1 MNAPGVNTPG
11 VNAPGAHRAPA
22 RAFGAAQLALL
33 AGTVALALGLGAW
46 QERRRADGPGLD
58 DAAAADVRALT
69 LTAGPGA
76 GVVAL
81 PTRAADGR
89 AVALT
94 RLGAPAVVM
103 VVSTTCGVCKEA
115 LADFGRSAGGRAL
128 PRLYVLTL
136 EGAAAGPA
144 LARRA
149 GVAGA
154 EFVGPA
160 SDAAGAY
167 FATAIA
173 GTPTF
178 VALDAAGH
186 ATRVLPGYPGLAAM
200 RGWLAVMAG
209 ARTSVD

>member
-1 MNAPGVNTPG
+1 MTPAAPP
-11 VNAPGAHRAPA
+11 APA
-22 RAFGAAQLALL
+22 RRPAAVPLALAAL
-33 AGTVALALGLGAW
+33 VVALALVLGAW
-46 QERRRADGPGLD
+46 QEHRRDGGTD
-58 DAAAADVRALT
+58 GDAAADARALT

-81 PTRAADGR
+81 PTRAADGHD
-89 AVALT
+89 VSLT

-115 LADFGRSAGGRAL
+115 LADFARTAAGRPL
-128 PRLYVLTL
+128 PRLYLLTL
-136 EGAAAGPA
+136 EGAGEGPA
-144 LARRA
+144 IAARA
-149 GVAGA
+149 GVRGA
-154 EFVGPA
+154 AYVGPA
-160 SDAAGAY
+160 TPASAVY
-167 FATAIA
+167 FNTAIA

-209 ARTSVD
+209 TQTAVE